1 MAGGIIGF
9 SLPRSIG
16 VRSFASRR
24 IQRHPEAMDNWRE
37 RLHAALKAKGHNMK
51 SASLSADLNPAAVQ
65 QIVKGKDPQASTLQK
80 LASKHGLSLDEILL
94 GRPAADAQPQT
105 ADVRLARVAGTVAAG
120 LWFSAD
126 APPQV
131 ESEPVP
137 YVPCRY
143 PDLEQTAYKV
153 SGPSMNRRRIEDGD
167 YVITVP
173 YWQARVGVQD
183 ADIVVVQR
191 HRDGDLVE
199 LTVKEIVVRLT
210 EIHLMPRSTDPQ
222 FQEPIV
228 IPRDPNA
235 DGYDS
240 VEIVGLVVG
249 RYSPL

>member
-1 MAGGIIGF
+1 MDDWRAR
-9 SLPRSIG
+9 LK
-16 VRSFASRR
+16 
-24 IQRHPEAMDNWRE
+24 EALAR
-37 RLHAALKAKGHNMK
+37 KGLNMK
-51 SASLSADLNPAAVQ
+51 EASLGADLNATAVQ

-80 LASKHGLSLDEILL
+80 LATAHGISLDEILL
-94 GRPAADAQPQT
+94 NRQAVDVQPQT
-105 ADVRLARVAGTVAAG
+105 AEVRLARVAGTVAAG

-131 ESEPVP
+131 EAEPVP

-143 PDLEQTAYKV
+143 PDLEQKAYKV

-167 YVITVP
+167 FVIAVP
-173 YWQARVGVQD
+173 YWEARVGFQD
-183 ADIVVVQR
+183 NDIVVVQR

-199 LTVKEIVVRLT
+199 LTVKEVAVRKT
-210 EIHLMPRSTDPQ
+210 EIHLVPRSTDPQ

-228 IPRDPNA
+228 IPRDPNE

-249 RYSPL
+249 RFSAL